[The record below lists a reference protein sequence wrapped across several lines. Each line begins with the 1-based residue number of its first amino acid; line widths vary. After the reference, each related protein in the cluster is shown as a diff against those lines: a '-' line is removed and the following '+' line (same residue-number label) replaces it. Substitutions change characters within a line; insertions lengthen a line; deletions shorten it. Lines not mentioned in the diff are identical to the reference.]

1 MNNLFKIVWMGGVVT
16 VLFVVLV
23 AALIRLQSGPFI
35 KTNVADLPI
44 SQTAIVLGARVLPD
58 GTLST
63 VLRDRVDTAIT
74 LYKKG
79 AVKTILVSGDNS
91 SIAYNEVNITR
102 IYLLQKGIPSEDIF
116 LDHAGFDTYSTMY
129 RAREVFLVK
138 NAIIVTQ
145 SFHLPRAIF
154 IAQRLG
160 INAYG
165 ISADKRDYLF
175 KNTLRELLANVK
187 AFIDVLYGRVP
198 KFLGEEIPI
207 TGDSSESI

>member
-1 MNNLFKIVWMGGVVT
+1 MWRSAGTLLLFI
-16 VLFVVLV
+16 VLV
-23 AALIRLQSGPFI
+23 ALGMRIEALPFI
-35 KTNVADLPI
+35 KKSLGDLPK

-63 VLRDRVDTAIT
+63 VLRDRVDTAIA

-79 AVKTILVSGDNS
+79 IVKTILVSGDNS
-91 SIAYNEVNITR
+91 SVEYNEVNITR
-102 IYLLQKGIPSEDIF
+102 IYLLQNGIPSEDIF

-138 NAIIVTQ
+138 DAIIVTQ
-145 SFHLPRAIF
+145 TFHLARAIF
-154 IAQRLG
+154 IAQNLG

-165 ISADKRDYLF
+165 ISADKREYLF

-187 AFIDVLYGRVP
+187 AVIDVVLERVP

-207 TGDSSESI
+207 TGDSSKSI